1 MPPIASSLEQ
11 ALLSRL
17 AERTG
22 KVVDIAY
29 AGLVHSLGL
38 TPRFFPH
45 GFGDLKHIDMHA
57 GVELFSSW
65 PPPHFQDVTASLKWT
80 KEKEGTISDTGYK
93 IYRGEFRT
101 PCQGSVYD
109 ALPPECRNVQALFIQ
124 PDHPSEGA
132 PAVVHL
138 AATGDHGFS
147 RRAALS
153 LPLVAQNGIASVILE
168 SPFYGQRKPQGQT
181 GAKLHH
187 VSDLLLLGRATIEE
201 ALFLLHWLSNSPQGG
216 VHGSTKLGISGL
228 SMGGVHAS
236 MVASLYPNPLAL
248 TPLLAPRSAAAAYCH
263 GALHHATAWD
273 DLSLDSENRRREI
286 GEAIE
291 AAARANERLAAAR
304 GRAAV
309 AAEEAAND
317 NKCEEEGRVGEVI
330 IDVDRKE
337 DDSNNF
343 PTTSSWASIG
353 DWTYRWGSSLTSQL
367 RAVSKLDDL
376 SRSTDSTKNREA
388 AVALLAEVLETYTD
402 VTRFPVPA
410 KPEAAIL
417 VAATEDAY
425 VSPASVLELQ
435 DHLPGSEVRWVP
447 GGHVSSFLMHQ
458 NAFRQAI
465 KDSLERL

>member
-1 MPPIASSLEQ
+1 MPPIATSLEQ
-11 ALLSRL
+11 VLLSKL

-65 PPPHFQDVTASLKWT
+65 PPPHFQDVATSLKWT
-80 KEKEGTISDTGYK
+80 KETEGTISGAGYK

-109 ALPPECRNVQALFIQ
+109 ALPPECRNSQALFIQ

-153 LPLVAQNGIASVILE
+153 LPLVAQNGIASLILE

-263 GALHHATAWD
+263 GALHHATSWD
-273 DLSLDSENRRREI
+273 DLSLDSEKRRREI

-291 AAARANERLAAAR
+291 GAARANERLAAAR

-309 AAEEAAND
+309 AAEAAAND
-317 NKCEEEGRVGEVI
+317 FNSCEEGGEVKVSGERY
-330 IDVDRKE
+330 D
-337 DDSNNF
+337 NNNTT
-343 PTTSSWASIG
+343 TTSSWASIG
-353 DWTYRWGSSLTSQL
+353 KWTYRWGSSLTSQL

-376 SRSTDSTKNREA
+376 SRSTGSTKNREA

-417 VAATEDAY
+417 VAAEQDAY